1 MMISEKLKQYDVG
14 TFYSTKI
21 YKYQEII
28 VQVEKYS
35 LLKNLP
41 FNVTRTFR

>member
-1 MMISEKLKQYDVG
+1 MISEKLQKYDVG
-14 TFYSTKI
+14 TCYGTNI

-28 VQVEKYS
+28 VQVEKYP

-41 FNVTRTFR
+41 FNVSRTFR